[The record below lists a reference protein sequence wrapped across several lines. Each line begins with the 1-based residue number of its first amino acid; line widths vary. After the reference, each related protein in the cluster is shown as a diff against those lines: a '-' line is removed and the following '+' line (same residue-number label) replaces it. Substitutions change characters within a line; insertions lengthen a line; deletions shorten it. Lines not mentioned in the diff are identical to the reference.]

1 MNRAIRIEG
10 RRRQELD
17 LSALAAVLLDHLLA
31 ELAYSDSAREGDGS
45 KEAA

>member
-1 MNRAIRIEG
+1 MNRAIRVEG
-10 RRRQELD
+10 RRHPELD

-31 ELAYSDSAREGDGS
+31 ELASSEDAPEGDGS